1 VTPRTS
7 AGFLKFRPVRPGS
20 RIALVAPASPFAR
33 AESARGELDAGAAE
47 LRRLGLDP
55 VFDDRVLDRDVFA
68 AGTPAARA
76 AELQRWWT
84 RADVDAIV
92 AIRGGYGSVHVLP
105 LLDLDEIRRTR
116 TALVGYSD
124 LTSVHG
130 YLASHAIA
138 SVHGPM
144 IDGRLARGIVAYDEA
159 SFLTS
164 LSAHALGEVAPD
176 GLEAIHG
183 GEARGVLC
191 GGTLTQLLASFGT
204 PFEFRP
210 PAGHVLFVDEVNE
223 RPFRLHRMLTQ
234 WRLAGRF
241 AHASAVVFGQ
251 LPGCDEPGGSVTA
264 RDVAGECLRDFPGPV
279 LWGFPSGHTRTPL
292 VSLPFG
298 VSARVVAGGAP
309 KLVLEEAAAEA

>member
-1 VTPRTS
+1 
-7 AGFLKFRPVRPGS
+7 
-20 RIALVAPASPFAR
+20 
-33 AESARGELDAGAAE
+33 
-47 LRRLGLDP
+47 
-55 VFDDRVLDRDVFA
+55 
-68 AGTPAARA
+68 
-76 AELQRWWT
+76 
-84 RADVDAIV
+84 
-92 AIRGGYGSVHVLP
+92 
-105 LLDLDEIRRTR
+105 
-116 TALVGYSD
+116 
-124 LTSVHG
+124 
-130 YLASHAIA
+130 
-138 SVHGPM
+138 M
-144 IDGRLARGIVAYDEA
+144 IDGRLARGSARGTRRRLA
-159 SFLTS
+159 S

-298 VSARVVAGGAP
+298 VSARVAAGGAP
-309 KLVLEEAAAEA
+309 KLVIEEAAAEA

>member
-1 VTPRTS
+1 
-7 AGFLKFRPVRPGS
+7 
-20 RIALVAPASPFAR
+20 
-33 AESARGELDAGAAE
+33 
-47 LRRLGLDP
+47 
-55 VFDDRVLDRDVFA
+55 
-68 AGTPAARA
+68 
-76 AELQRWWT
+76 
-84 RADVDAIV
+84 
-92 AIRGGYGSVHVLP
+92 VLP
-105 LLDLDEIRRTR
+105 LIDLDEIRRTR

-130 YLASHAIA
+130 YLASQRIA

-144 IDGRLARGIVAYDEA
+144 IDGRLAHGIVAYDEA

-164 LSAHALGEVAPD
+164 LSEKALGEIVPE
-176 GLEAIHG
+176 GLEAIRG
-183 GEARGVLC
+183 GEARGPLC

-241 AHASAVVFGQ
+241 AHAAAVVFGQ
-251 LPGCDEPGGSVTA
+251 LPGCDEPGGAVTA
-264 RDVAGECLRDFPGPV
+264 RSVASECLRDFPGPV
-279 LWGFPSGHTRTPL
+279 LWGFPSGHTNTPL

-298 VSARVVAGGAP
+298 VSVRVAGGGRP
-309 KLVLEEAAAEA
+309 RVVLEEAAAEA